1 MLQFTWSKLNT
12 SKGRVIVP
20 YFLLLVIIAATLL
33 ISVKFV
39 YLLYTINK
47 KKKEQQIVT
56 PSERIQLRIWS
67 IVFTCTIVGVLVGVS
82 SALISYI

>member
-1 MLQFTWSKLNT
+1 M
-12 SKGRVIVP
+12 P

-67 IVFTCTIVGVLVGVS
+67 IVFTCTNVQVLVRLS
-82 SALISYI
+82 SALITYI